1 VWIITAWQCI
11 SPEVSVKGIKECC
24 VSIAADETDDGM
36 LWKGIE
42 EDGNVRSVCVRKMKA
57 LTMKMETETL
67 IGKDR

>member
-1 VWIITAWQCI
+1 M
-11 SPEVSVKGIKECC
+11 KGIKECC